1 MTLVLDSGGLSALAG
16 DRDRLRVLGRR
27 RHWPPVIPS
36 VVLTESLTGDHRR
49 DFHVNHLIGLSVV
62 ADVDEAVARRAA
74 QLRTDTGRADEI
86 SATDA
91 IVVAIAVDIADANVL
106 TSDASDLCDL
116 AAVADRVVA
125 VTAV

>member
-1 MTLVLDSGGLSALAG
+1 MNLVLDSGGVSALAG
-16 DRDRLRVLGRR
+16 NRKALTELRHRR
-27 RHWPPVIPS
+27 KWPPVIPS
-36 VVLTESLTGDHRR
+36 VVLAESLTGDHRR

-62 ADVDEAVARRAA
+62 ADVDEAAARRAA
-74 QLRTDTGRADEI
+74 KLRTDTGRAAEI
-86 SATDA
+86 SAIDA